1 MIKFILK
8 GILRDKSRSL
18 LPIIV
23 VSLGV
28 FLTVLMSG
36 WIGGIFGDMIDVNAN
51 FITGH
56 VKIMTRAYVENEN
69 QLPNDLALLDVEELL
84 TNLNY
89 DYPDMEWVKRINF
102 GGLLD
107 VPDENGET
115 RAQGPAAGKAVD
127 LLSPDSNEADRMNI
141 VKSIVKG
148 SIPAKQGEALISDDF
163 AEKFG
168 VNIGEEVTI
177 FGSTMN
183 GSMMFKTFIVS
194 GTISFGT
201 AFLDRG
207 AIIIDISDAQLA
219 LDMYDG
225 ASEILGYF
233 NEGGYV
239 DAKADSVKA
248 SFNAKFSLVDDEFSP
263 QMLKLRDQAGLD
275 QYITMAD
282 SMGAFMVFI
291 FVFAMSIVLWN
302 TGLLGGLRR
311 YSEYG
316 IRLALGERKGHIYK
330 TTIYEAIII
339 GFIGSVVGTALGLG
353 ASYYLQDHGLDVS
366 AFMENVTMMFPTV
379 YRAVVSPDLFYI
391 GFFPGLIAM
400 TLGNALAGYAIYK
413 RKTAQLFKE
422 LEV

>member
-1 MIKFILK
+1 MFK

-23 VSLGV
+23 ISLGV
-28 FLTVLMSG
+28 FLTVLLSG
-36 WIGGIFGDMIDVNAN
+36 WIGGVFSDMIDVNAN

-56 VKIMTRAYVENEN
+56 VKILTRAYAENKN
-69 QLPNDLALLDVEELL
+69 QLPNDLALLDVEELI
-84 TNLNY
+84 TNLNS

-115 RAQGPAAGKAVD
+115 RAQGPAVGRAID
-127 LLSPDSNEADRMNI
+127 LLSPDSKEADRMNI
-141 VKSIVKG
+141 VNSIVKG

-163 AEKFG
+163 AEKFS
-168 VNIGEEVTI
+168 VNIGDQVTV

-201 AFLDRG
+201 ALLDRG

-233 NEGGYV
+233 NEGSYI

-248 SFNAKFSLVDDEFSP
+248 SFNTKYSSVDDEFSP
-263 QMLKLRDQAGLD
+263 QMFKLRDQEGLD
-275 QYITMAD
+275 QYMTLAD
-282 SMGAFMVFI
+282 SMSGIMIFI
-291 FVFAMSIVLWN
+291 FILAMSVVLWN

-311 YSEYG
+311 YSEFG
-316 IRLALGERKGHIYK
+316 IRLALGERKGHIFK

-353 ASYYLQDHGLDVS
+353 AAYYLQENGIDFS
-366 AFMENVTMMFPTV
+366 SIMENVTMMFPPV

>member
-1 MIKFILK
+1 MIKFLFK

-18 LPIIV
+18 LPLIV
-23 VSLGV
+23 ISLGV

-56 VKIMTRAYVENEN
+56 VKVMTRAYAENEN

-84 TNLNY
+84 TRLNS

-115 RAQGPAAGKAVD
+115 RAQGPAAGKAID
-127 LLSPDSNEADRMNI
+127 LLSPGSNEADRMNI

-148 SIPAKQGEALISDDF
+148 SIPAKQGEALISNDF

-168 VNIGEEVTI
+168 VDIGDKVTI
-177 FGSTMN
+177 FGSTMY
-183 GSMMFKTFIVS
+183 GSMMFKTFKVS
-194 GTISFGT
+194 GTINFGT

-239 DAKADSVKA
+239 DARADSVK
-248 SFNAKFSLVDDEFSP
+248 STFNAKYSLVDDEFSP
-263 QMLKLRDQAGLD
+263 QMFKLRDQNGLD

-282 SMGAFMVFI
+282 SIGAFMVF
-291 FVFAMSIVLWN
+291 VFILAMSVVLWN

-330 TTIYEAIII
+330 TTIYEAIMI

-353 ASYYLQDHGLDVS
+353 ASYYLQENGLDVS
-366 AFMENVTMMFPTV
+366 AFMKNVTMMFPTV
-379 YRAVVSPDLFYI
+379 YRTVVSPQLFYI

-400 TLGNALAGYAIYK
+400 TLGNALAGFAIYK

>member
-1 MIKFILK
+1 MIKFLFK

-56 VKIMTRAYVENEN
+56 VKIMTRAYAENEN

-84 TNLNY
+84 TKLNS

-115 RAQGPAAGKAVD
+115 RAQGPAAGKAID
-127 LLSPDSNEADRMNI
+127 LLSPGSNEADRMNI

-148 SIPAKQGEALISDDF
+148 SIPTKQGEALISNDF

-168 VNIGEEVTI
+168 VDIGDKVTI

-183 GSMMFKTFIVS
+183 GSMMFKTFTVS

-233 NEGGYV
+233 NEGSYI
-239 DAKADSVKA
+239 DAKADSVKTL
-248 SFNAKFSLVDDEFSP
+248 FNTKYSSVDDEFSP
-263 QMLKLRDQAGLD
+263 QMFKLRDQQWLD
-275 QYITMAD
+275 QYMTLANSI
-282 SMGAFMVFI
+282 GGIMVLIFI
-291 FVFAMSIVLWN
+291 LAMSVVLWN

-316 IRLALGERKGHIYK
+316 IRLALGERKSHIFK

-353 ASYYLQDHGLDVS
+353 AAYYLQENGIDFS
-366 AFMENVTMMFPTV
+366 SIMENVTMMFPPV
-379 YRAVVSPDLFYI
+379 YRAVVTPNLFYI
-391 GFFPGLIAM
+391 GFFPGVIAM
-400 TLGNALAGYAIYK
+400 TFGNALAGYAIYK